1 MIRATL
7 ITDGSSDRV
16 LIPLLEWVLAQA
28 TALPA
33 EIGWADVSTS
43 PQKLSSLQ
51 QRVEFALR
59 LYPCDLLFVHRDA
72 EGQPPAWRYDEVR
85 GAVPTHQAHVPV
97 VPVKMQEAWLLLDE
111 SAIRQAAG
119 RPTTRVPLDLPKIS
133 ALEGLADPKHV
144 LHETLRAAS
153 GATGRRLRQFKPH
166 KVAHRVAMLV
176 SDWSPLRALPAFQ
189 ALEADTRSALASMAA
204 SAALAPSAS

>member
-7 ITDGSSDRV
+7 LADGTSDRV

-33 EIGWADVSTS
+33 EIGWADLSTS
-43 PQKLSSLQ
+43 PKKLLSLEE
-51 QRVEFALR
+51 RVAFALQ

-72 EGQPPAWRYDEVR
+72 EAQQPAWRRDEILS
-85 GAVPTHQAHVPV
+85 AVPTHQLHVPV
-97 VPVKMQEAWLLLDE
+97 VPVKMQEAWLLIDE
-111 SAIRQAAG
+111 HAIRQAAG
-119 RPTTRVPLDLPKIS
+119 RPTASDPLGLPKIS
-133 ALEGLADPKHV
+133 ALEGLADPKRV
-144 LHETLRAAS
+144 LHTALRAAS

-176 SDWSPLRALPAFQ
+176 LDWSPLRALPAFQ
-189 ALEADTRSALASMAA
+189 ALETDTQ
-204 SAALAPSAS
+204 AALESRALKEAPTS